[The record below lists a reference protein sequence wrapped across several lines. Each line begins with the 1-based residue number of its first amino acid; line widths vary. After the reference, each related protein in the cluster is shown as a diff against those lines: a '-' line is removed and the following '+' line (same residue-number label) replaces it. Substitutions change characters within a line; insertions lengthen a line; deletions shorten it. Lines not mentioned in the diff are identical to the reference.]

1 MTSIVAAHV
10 GSGTVNPVRGI
21 LPSGQRGHDNTGLAA
36 GVRTGIQVMLGN
48 PEDIVAVDAFA
59 SSGIAVSTTPLKIF
73 GASQSL
79 LPRARQVIIENA
91 TDSSTL
97 LISHHP
103 SKVVSEGYALTN
115 AGTNTPRQ
123 SVTLPVMAGVDIWA
137 AASAGT
143 VQVRILIF

>member
-10 GSGTVNPVRGI
+10 GSGTVIPVKAI

-36 GVRTGIQVMLGN
+36 GVRTGAQVMIGN
-48 PEDIVAVDAFA
+48 PEDVVAVDAFA
-59 SSGIAVSTTPLKIF
+59 SSGIAVGTTPIKIF

-79 LPRARQVIIENA
+79 LPRARQVVVENA

-97 LISHHP
+97 LISHAA
-103 SKVVSEGYALTN
+103 SKVVSEGFALTN
-115 AGTNTPRQ
+115 AGANTPRQ
-123 SVTLPVMAGVDIWA
+123 SVTLPIMAGVDIWA
-137 AASAGT
+137 AASTGS